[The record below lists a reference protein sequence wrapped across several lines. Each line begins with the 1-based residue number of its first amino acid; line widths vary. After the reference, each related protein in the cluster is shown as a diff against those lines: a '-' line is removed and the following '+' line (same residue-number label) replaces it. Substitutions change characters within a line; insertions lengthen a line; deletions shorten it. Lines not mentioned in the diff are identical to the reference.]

1 MNIRNIKLVKFSDG
15 KYGVRKGFI
24 FHRYAD
30 FFTVGF
36 WWSPGSQYMRDC
48 RTADY
53 ERAVTMYEA
62 LTSSEEVIK

>member
-24 FHRYAD
+24 LHKYVD
-30 FFTVGF
+30 FYTTGF
-36 WWSPGSQYMRDC
+36 WWSSSSQFMRDC

-53 ERAVTMYEA
+53 ERAMTMYEA